1 MSMVAGEPL
10 ATYLPLL
17 VEGRP
22 QAFLG
27 LFSKNPVIDDPRAG
41 HVEGVAAVEEFAG
54 ATYDWLEQR
63 KARVVPGRITRD
75 ASRMVVESVLVME
88 GEEGGEVE
96 LPVALVGEG
105 RAGRL
110 DRVRVYHSM
119 WPLEGVHRVRGPL
132 LPERTDLVLPGV
144 VRRYQD
150 ALAAG
155 ALDDVLE
162 LFEPDGYAREPAG
175 GRYVYRGR
183 DELARLYGGLF
194 EVGGFPLEHCSATDD
209 GTCTALEYNV
219 VSWGGRVLEAQAG
232 VACYERG
239 ESGKLAAAR
248 IYDDVAVEE

>member
-1 MSMVAGEPL
+1 MNMVAGEPL

-27 LFSKNPVIDDPRAG
+27 LFGKNPVIDDPRAG
-41 HVEGVAAVEEFAG
+41 RVEGTTAVAEFAA
-54 ATYDWLEQR
+54 ATYDWLEER

-75 ASRMVVESVLVME
+75 VSRGVVEAVLVLE
-88 GEEGGEVE
+88 GDEGEVE

-105 RAGRL
+105 RGHRL
-110 DRVRVYHSM
+110 DRVRVYHSL
-119 WPLEGVHRVRGPL
+119 WPVEGRHRVRGPL
-132 LPERTDLVLPGV
+132 LPERTDLALPSV

-155 ALDDVLE
+155 SLDDVLE
-162 LFEPDGYAREPAG
+162 LYEPDGYAREPAG
-175 GRYVYRGR
+175 GDHVHRGR
-183 DELARLYGGLF
+183 EALAGFYGGLF
-194 EVGGFPLEHCSATDD
+194 EVGGIPLEHCSVTDD

-239 ESGKLAAAR
+239 PGGLLAAAR
-248 IYDDVAVEE
+248 IYDDVAVES